1 MKNLKDVIKKLSLEN
16 GVSTHV
22 AEMVVKSQFKLLLQ
36 EAAKEELNP
45 VRLIYLGVFGVK
57 PKRKEI
63 ILDYRKKYKQRIE
76 NEQKREKTAS
86 KDDGESNTDSI

>member
-1 MKNLKDVIKKLSLEN
+1 
-16 GVSTHV
+16 
-22 AEMVVKSQFKLLLQ
+22 MVVKSQFKLLLQ

>member
-16 GVSTHV
+16 GVSAHV

-86 KDDGESNTDSI
+86 KNDGESDTDSI